1 MYASEMGRKR
11 ALECQST
18 IEVLC
23 LSITTIIHLTEKRG
37 TNKSFNSEPL
47 CLKSCLNV
55 KLGK

>member
-1 MYASEMGRKR
+1 MYTSEMGRKR

-37 TNKSFNSEPL
+37 TNKSFNSDIY
-47 CLKSCLNV
+47 V
-55 KLGK
+55 